1 MNVKRLLLVVAVI
14 AIGVGIFGPVGALLR
29 SDGDEA
35 RTVGSSD
42 AVLAGPAD
50 VQIDRGPIPEE
61 TTDEDGY
68 AVDGIAFGF
77 LTGVTKKDGKVRL
90 TVQEAA
96 FYMGRAATTINDG
109 IPPPN
114 GYLVVEDETMIEST
128 FVLDEKAV
136 LTGVNTLLN
145 YPDAIEGQEPITP
158 DELVKNF
165 ARSSEHV
172 AVWLRHTDP
181 STNTGPVLALAE
193 QYIP

>member
-77 LTGVTKKDGKVRL
+77 LTGVAKKDGKVRL

-96 FYMGRAATTINDG
+96 FYLGRAATTINDG

-128 FVLDEKAV
+128 FVLDDKAV

-145 YPDAIEGQEPITP
+145 YPDAIEGQEPITS

-165 ARSSEHV
+165 ARSGEPV